1 MDMPDEKKTLR
12 NEVKSPCIQICK
24 YDKNGICEGCHRS
37 MEEITGWIFMTDE
50 KKLEIL
56 RKVQV
61 RKKMIVTGQNDYEH
75 YV

>member
-12 NEVKSPCIQICK
+12 KEVKSPCIQICK

-56 RKVQV
+56 RKVEV
-61 RKKMIVTGQNDYEH
+61 RKNMIVTGQNDYEH